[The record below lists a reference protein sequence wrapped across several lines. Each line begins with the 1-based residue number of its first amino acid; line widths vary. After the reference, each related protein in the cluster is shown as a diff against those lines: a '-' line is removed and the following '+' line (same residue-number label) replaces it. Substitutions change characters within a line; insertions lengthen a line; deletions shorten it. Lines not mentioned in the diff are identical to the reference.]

1 MSKITN
7 QLNKQLENNMNQPI
21 IKDET
26 LNRWFNGYE
35 IADDVR
41 SLREEFL
48 DLHIGRGDVV
58 LVCLPNTAA
67 YPVITQ
73 ALWEVGAVMHPIAAT
88 TPELELQQEL
98 DEHEYVA
105 SIVGQELVN
114 AALDDRLAIV
124 TALHLQTYPLLHIIR
139 DRQLMGNDA
148 RIPDEDDLA
157 LIMNTS
163 GTTGK
168 PKRVGLTHRLLL
180 NGVEHDIES
189 HKMTA
194 LDTTM
199 VVMPMFHIN
208 AQAVSILSTRLSG
221 GKIVITDKFSASK
234 FWDQVRDNG
243 VTWVS
248 VVPTIINILL
258 INQAANTN
266 YSDDIRLRFVR
277 CSSFALP
284 LDKLT
289 AFQTRFHTTILEGY
303 GMTETASQC
312 TINPFDAP
320 KVGSAGKAFK
330 TDVEIMVDGKIVHAP
345 NQLGEIIV
353 RGDHVIADYLDPHPN
368 SFKNGWFLTGDLGY
382 LDEDGY
388 LFVKGRK
395 KDIINHGG
403 EKVAPAQVENSLS
416 QLNFIKE
423 VSVIGTPDSLYGEAV
438 TAVVISQGQQ
448 AEELERQ
455 KIMAHAQATLANYE
469 QPTRIFFVEDYPRN
483 ATGKVIR
490 LKLREQVMSNL
501 IRSVG

>member
-1 MSKITN
+1 MSEITN
-7 QLNKQLENNMNQPI
+7 QLNKQLENNMNELI

-26 LNRWFNGYE
+26 RNRWFNGYE

-41 SLREEFL
+41 MVRAELL
-48 DLHIGRGDVV
+48 DLHVGLGDVV
-58 LVCLPNTAA
+58 LVCLQNTAA
-67 YPVITQ
+67 YPVIAQ

-88 TPELELQQEL
+88 TPEKELEQEL
-98 DEHEYVA
+98 KEHDYVA

-114 AALDDRLAIV
+114 AVLDDRVAIV
-124 TALHLQTYPLLHIIR
+124 TALHLQTYSLLHIIR
-139 DRQLMGNDA
+139 DRNLMGHDA
-148 RIPDEDDLA
+148 SVPAEDDLA

-168 PKRVGLTHRLLL
+168 PKRVGLTHKLLL

-189 HKMTA
+189 HQMTA
-194 LDTTM
+194 SDTTL

-208 AQAVSILSTRLSG
+208 AQAVSVLSTRLSG
-221 GKIVITDKFSASK
+221 GKLVIADKFSASK
-234 FWDQVRDNG
+234 FWDQVRNNH

-258 INQAANTN
+258 INQKANDS
-266 YSDDIRLRFVR
+266 YSDDIKLRFVR

-289 AFQTRFHTTILEGY
+289 AFQTRFHTQILEGY

-320 KVGSAGKAFK
+320 KVGSAGKAYK
-330 TDVEIMVDGKIVHAP
+330 TDVEIMVNGKIVKES
-345 NQLGEIIV
+345 NRVGEIVV
-353 RGDHVIADYLDPHPN
+353 RGDHVISDYLDPHPD
-368 SFKNGWFLTGDLGY
+368 SFQDGWFLTGDLGY
-382 LDEDGY
+382 LDNDGY

-403 EKVAPAQVENSLS
+403 EKVAPMQVENSLS
-416 QLNFIKE
+416 QLNFVKE
-423 VSVIGTPDSLYGEAV
+423 VSVIGTLDTLYGEAV
-438 TAVVISQGQQ
+438 TAVVISRGHQE
-448 AEELERQ
+448 EELERQ
-455 KIMAHAQATLANYE
+455 KILAHAKETLANYE

-490 LKLREQVMSNL
+490 LKLKEQVMSTL
-501 IRSVG
+501 ISRGA

>member
-7 QLNKQLENNMNQPI
+7 QLNEQLQNNQTEKI

-26 LNRWFNGYE
+26 LNRWFTGYE
-35 IADDVR
+35 IEDDVEM
-41 SLREEFL
+41 LRNELL
-48 DLHIGRGDVV
+48 DLHIGHGDVV
-58 LVCLPNTAA
+58 LVCLQNSAV
-67 YPVITQ
+67 YPVIAQ
-73 ALWEVGAVMHPIAAT
+73 AIWEVGAVMHPIAAT
-88 TPELELQQEL
+88 TPEKELEQEL
-98 DEHEYVA
+98 NEHDYVA
-105 SIVGQELVN
+105 SIVGEALVN
-114 AALDDRLAIV
+114 AVLDDRVAIV

-139 DRQLMGNDA
+139 DRKLMGHDA
-148 RIPDEDDLA
+148 MVPEEDDLA

-189 HKMTA
+189 HQMTPA
-194 LDTTM
+194 DTTL

-221 GKIVITDKFSASK
+221 GKIVIAPKFSASR

-248 VVPTIINILL
+248 VVPTIVNILL
-258 INQAANTN
+258 INQKANES
-266 YSDDIRLRFVR
+266 YRDDIHLRFVR

-289 AFQTRFHTTILEGY
+289 AFQTRFQTTILEGY

-312 TINPFDAP
+312 TINPFGAA

-330 TDVEIMVDGKIVHAP
+330 TDVGIMIDGKVVTGS
-345 NQLGEIIV
+345 NQIGEIVV
-353 RGDHVIADYLDPHPN
+353 RGDHVISDYLDSHPD
-368 SFKNGWFLTGDLGY
+368 SFKDGWFLTGDLGY

-395 KDIINHGG
+395 KDIINRGG

-416 QLNFIKE
+416 QLNFVKE
-423 VSVIGTPDSLYGEAV
+423 VSVIGTPDTLYGEAV
-438 TAVVISQGQQ
+438 TAVVITQGNQT
-448 AEELERQ
+448 EDLERQ
-455 KIMAHAQATLANYE
+455 KIVAHAKETLANYE
-469 QPTRIFFVEDYPRN
+469 RPTRIFFVEDYPRN

-490 LKLREQVMSNL
+490 LKLREQVMSTL
-501 IRSVG
+501 VGKGA

>member
-114 AALDDRLAIV
+114 AALDE
-124 TALHLQTYPLLHIIR
+124 LHLQTYPLLHIIR

-221 GKIVITDKFSASK
+221 GKMVITDKFSASK
-234 FWDQVRDNG
+234 FWNQVCDNG

-258 INQAANTN
+258 INQTANAN
-266 YSDDIRLRFVR
+266 YSDDVRLRFVR

-330 TDVEIMVDGKIVHAP
+330 TDVEIMVDGKIVHEP
-345 NQLGEIIV
+345 NQLGEITV

>member
-7 QLNKQLENNMNQPI
+7 QLNKQLENNMNEKV
-21 IKDET
+21 IKDEKM
-26 LNRWFNGYE
+26 NRWFTGYE

-41 SLREEFL
+41 LLRDVFL
-48 DLHIGRGDVV
+48 DLHVGRGDAV

-98 DEHEYVA
+98 NEHDYVA
-105 SIVGQELVN
+105 SIVGQELVD

-139 DRQLMGNDA
+139 DRKLMGNDA
-148 RIPDEDDLA
+148 GIPEEDDLA

-168 PKRVGLTHRLLL
+168 PKRVGLTHRILL

-189 HKMTA
+189 HQMTA
-194 LDTTM
+194 ADTTM
-199 VVMPMFHIN
+199 VIMPMFHIN

-221 GKIVITDKFSASK
+221 GKIVIAEKFSASK
-234 FWDQVRDNG
+234 FWNQVRDNG

-248 VVPTIINILL
+248 VVPTIVNILL
-258 INQAANTN
+258 INQKANES
-266 YSDDIRLRFVR
+266 YSEDVRLRFVR

-289 AFQTRFHTTILEGY
+289 AFQTRFHTRILEGY

-330 TDVEIMVDGKIVHAP
+330 TDVQIMNDGEIMTAA
-345 NQLGEIIV
+345 NQIGEIVV
-353 RGDHVIADYLDPHPN
+353 RGDHVISDYLESHPD
-368 SFKNGWFLTGDLGY
+368 SFKDGWFLTGDLGY

-416 QLNFIKE
+416 QLNFVKE
-423 VSVIGTPDSLYGEAV
+423 VSVIGTPDALYGEAV
-438 TAVVISQGQQ
+438 TAVVISQGMQ
-448 AEELERQ
+448 EESLERQ
-455 KIMAHAQATLANYE
+455 KILAHAKETLANYE
-469 QPTRIFFVEDYPRN
+469 QPTRIYFVKDYPRN

-490 LKLREQVMSNL
+490 LKLREQVMPL
-501 IRSVG
+501 VGSAV

>member
-148 RIPDEDDLA
+148 RVPDEDDLA

-168 PKRVGLTHRLLL
+168 PKRVGLTHGLLL

-221 GKIVITDKFSASK
+221 GKIVITNKFSASK
-234 FWDQVRDNG
+234 FWNQVRDNG

-258 INQAANTN
+258 INQAANAN

-330 TDVEIMVDGKIVHAP
+330 TDVEIMVDRKIVHAP

>member
-1 MSKITN
+1 MSEITK
-7 QLNKQLENNMNQPI
+7 QLNKQLENNITEKI
-21 IKDET
+21 IKDEG
-26 LNRWFNGYE
+26 LNRWFTGYE
-35 IADDVR
+35 LADDVR
-41 SLREEFL
+41 MLRSNFL
-48 DLHIGRGDVV
+48 DLHIGHGDVV

-67 YPVITQ
+67 YPVIAQ

-88 TPELELQQEL
+88 TPEKELEQELQ
-98 DEHEYVA
+98 EHDYVA

-114 AALDDRLAIV
+114 AVLDDRIAIV
-124 TALHLQTYPLLHIIR
+124 TALHLQTFPLLHIIR
-139 DRQLMGNDA
+139 DRSLVGHDA
-148 RIPDEDDLA
+148 TVPAEDDLA

-168 PKRVGLTHRLLL
+168 PKRVGLTHKLLL

-194 LDTTM
+194 TDTTL

-221 GKIVITDKFSASK
+221 GKIVIAPKFSASK
-234 FWDQVRDNG
+234 FWQQVRDNN

-258 INQAANTN
+258 INQAANAN
-266 YSDDIRLRFVR
+266 YSDDIKLRFVR

-289 AFQTRFHTTILEGY
+289 AFQEHFNTQILEGY

-320 KVGSAGKAFK
+320 KVGSAGKPFK
-330 TDVEIMVDGKIVHAP
+330 TELAIMVNGKVSHEA
-345 NQLGEIIV
+345 NQIGEIAV
-353 RGDHVIADYLDPHPN
+353 RGDHVIKDYLDPHPD
-368 SFKNGWFLTGDLGY
+368 SFQDDWFLTGDLGC

-388 LFVKGRK
+388 LFVEGRK

-403 EKVAPAQVENSLS
+403 EKVAPIQVENSLS

-423 VSVIGTPDSLYGEAV
+423 VSVIGTPDTLYGEAV
-438 TAVVISQGQQ
+438 TAVVISQGNQD
-448 AEELERQ
+448 EELERQ
-455 KIMAHAQATLANYE
+455 KIIAHAQETLANYE
-469 QPTRIFFVEDYPRN
+469 QPTRIFFVKDYPRN

-490 LKLREQVMSNL
+490 LKLREQVMSTL
-501 IRSVG
+501 VSRGA

>member
-7 QLNKQLENNMNQPI
+7 QLNKQLENNMTEKI
-21 IKDET
+21 IKDEN
-26 LNRWFNGYE
+26 LNRWFTGFE
-35 IADDVR
+35 VADDVR
-41 SLREEFL
+41 MIREEL
-48 DLHIGRGDVV
+48 LELHVGLGDTV

-73 ALWEVGAVMHPIAAT
+73 AIWEVGAVMHPIAAT
-88 TPELELQQEL
+88 TPELELKQEL
-98 DEHEYVA
+98 LEHDYVA
-105 SIVGQELVN
+105 SIVGEELVN
-114 AALDDRLAIV
+114 AALDDRIAIV
-124 TALHLQTYPLLHIIR
+124 TALHLQTYSLLHIIR
-139 DRQLMGNDA
+139 DRNLMGHDA
-148 RIPDEDDLA
+148 SVPNEDDLA

-189 HKMTA
+189 HNMTA

-221 GKIVITDKFSASK
+221 GKIVITEKFSASK
-234 FWDQVRDNG
+234 FWQQIRDNK

-248 VVPTIINILL
+248 VVPTIVNILL
-258 INQAANTN
+258 INQAANEQ
-266 YSDDIRLRFVR
+266 YRDDIRLRFVR

-289 AFQTRFHTTILEGY
+289 AFQTRFHTRILEGY

-330 TDVEIMVDGKIVHAP
+330 TDVAIMNNGKIMNSA
-345 NQLGEIIV
+345 NRIGEIVV
-353 RGDHVIADYLDPHPN
+353 RGDHVISDYLDPHPDA
-368 SFKNGWFLTGDLGY
+368 FRDGWFLTGDLGY

-416 QLNFIKE
+416 QLSFVKE
-423 VSVIGTPDSLYGEAV
+423 ISVIGTPDTLYGEAV
-438 TAVVISQGQQ
+438 TAVVISQGIQS
-448 AEELERQ
+448 EDLERQ
-455 KIMAHAQATLANYE
+455 KIMAHAKATLANYE
-469 QPTRIFFVEDYPRN
+469 QPTRIFFVQDYPRN

-490 LKLREQVMSNL
+490 LKLREQVMSTL
-501 IRSVG
+501 VGRVG

>member
-1 MSKITN
+1 
-7 QLNKQLENNMNQPI
+7 MNQPI

-148 RIPDEDDLA
+148 RVPDEDDLA

-168 PKRVGLTHRLLL
+168 PKRVGLTHGLLL

-221 GKIVITDKFSASK
+221 GKIVITNKFSASK
-234 FWDQVRDNG
+234 FWNQVRDNG

-258 INQAANTN
+258 INQAANAN

-330 TDVEIMVDGKIVHAP
+330 TDVEIMVDRKIVHAP

>member
-7 QLNKQLENNMNQPI
+7 QLNKQLENNMSEKI
-21 IKDET
+21 IKDEKM
-26 LNRWFNGYE
+26 NRWFTGYE

-41 SLREEFL
+41 ILREEFL
-48 DLHIGRGDVV
+48 DLHIGMGDVV

-67 YPVITQ
+67 NPVIAQ

-88 TPELELQQEL
+88 TPELELKQAL
-98 DEHEYVA
+98 SEHDYVA
-105 SIVGQELVN
+105 SIVGEELIN

-124 TALHLQTYPLLHIIR
+124 TALHLQTFSLLHIIR
-139 DRQLMGNDA
+139 DRKLMGHDA
-148 RIPDEDDLA
+148 GVAEDKDLA

-168 PKRVGLTHRLLL
+168 PKRVGLSHEILF

-189 HKMTA
+189 HKMTPQ
-194 LDTTM
+194 DTTM

-208 AQAVSILSTRLSG
+208 AQAVSILATRLSG
-221 GKIVITDKFSASK
+221 GKLVIAEKFSASK
-234 FWDQVRDNG
+234 FWNQVRDNQ

-248 VVPTIINILL
+248 VVPTIVNILL
-258 INQAANTN
+258 INQKANAS
-266 YSDDIRLRFVR
+266 YDDDIRLRFVR

-320 KVGSAGKAFK
+320 KVGSAGKAYK
-330 TDVEIMVDGKIVHAP
+330 TEVQIMNDGVIETESNKI
-345 NQLGEIIV
+345 GEIVV
-353 RGDHVIADYLDPHPN
+353 RGDHVIKDYLDPHPE
-368 SFKNGWFLTGDLGY
+368 SFEDGWFLTGDLGY

-395 KDIINHGG
+395 KDIINRGG

-416 QLNFIKE
+416 QLSFVKE
-423 VSVIGTPDSLYGEAV
+423 VSVIGTPDSIYGEAV
-438 TAVVISQGQQ
+438 TAVIITNGKQN
-448 AEELERQ
+448 EELVRE
-455 KIMAHAQATLANYE
+455 KILAHAKETLAKYE
-469 QPTRIFFVEDYPRN
+469 QPTRVFFVQDYPRN

-501 IRSVG
+501 VGRAV

>member
-7 QLNKQLENNMNQPI
+7 QLNKQLENNMNQHI

-148 RIPDEDDLA
+148 RVPDEDDLA

-221 GKIVITDKFSASK
+221 GKIVITNKFSASR
-234 FWDQVRDNG
+234 FWNQVRDNG

-248 VVPTIINILL
+248 VVPTIVNILL
-258 INQAANTN
+258 INQAANAN

-330 TDVEIMVDGKIVHAP
+330 TDVEIMVDGKIVHEP

-353 RGDHVIADYLDPHPN
+353 RGDHVISDYLDPHPN

-438 TAVVISQGQQ
+438 TAVIISQGQQ